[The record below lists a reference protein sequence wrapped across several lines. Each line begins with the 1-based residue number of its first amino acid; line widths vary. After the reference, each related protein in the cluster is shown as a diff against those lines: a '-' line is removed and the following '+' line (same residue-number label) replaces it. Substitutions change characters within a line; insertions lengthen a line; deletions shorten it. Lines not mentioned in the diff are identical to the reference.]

1 MHGYIIRIDMKKY
14 KKIIVWGAKP
24 DTGHTHAFIHG
35 AIVRAAQA
43 MGIETY
49 WLDNRDN
56 VTEEFFNDSIVI
68 TEQWL
73 AFQNGYSNRLPLNK
87 SSCYFV
93 HYLGNKGN
101 VEENPGAEMYL
112 GNVGKLIDFR
122 FTAENGWGVNGVDD
136 KNYAYKFEKEK
147 YYALNDVSFYE
158 ENTNYDRFYTI
169 WATDL
174 LPDEMNFED
183 RFIPQQR
190 RAFFCG
196 TIRNDNSPMFENF
209 VKKCDEHQ
217 IPFLYN
223 TPYNNPLPID
233 QVRQMVVES
242 LLPLD
247 CRPANH
253 LANGYIACRTIKNIS
268 YGALGMTNSKSIYD
282 FFEGDIA
289 YAADSGDLFDV
300 AVEMQN
306 DPNTKDL
313 ILNQMKRI
321 KEQHTYINRVND
333 IIKAAEI

>member
-1 MHGYIIRIDMKKY
+1 MKKY
-14 KKIIVWGAKP
+14 KKIIVWGAKQ

-35 AIVRAAQA
+35 AIVRAAKA

-56 VTEEFFNDSIVI
+56 VTEEFFNDAIVI

-73 AFQNGYSNRLPLNK
+73 AFQNGYSNNLPLNK
-87 SSCYFV
+87 TSCYLV

-101 VEENPGAEMYL
+101 VEGNPGAEMYL
-112 GNVGKLIDFR
+112 GKVGKLIDFR
-122 FTAENGWGVNGVDD
+122 FTAEHGWGVNGEID
-136 KNYAYKFEKEK
+136 KNYAYTFDKKNYEAF
-147 YYALNDVSFYE
+147 NDVSYYE
-158 ENTNYDRFYTI
+158 ANSFDYDRFYSI

-174 LPDEMNFED
+174 LPEEMNFED
-183 RFIPQQR
+183 RFIRLKP

-196 TIRNDNSPMFENF
+196 TIRQDNAPMFENF
-209 VKKCDEHQ
+209 VKKCQEHN

-223 TPYNNPLPID
+223 TPFQNPLSTED
-233 QVRQMVVES
+233 VRKAVVES

-253 LANGYIACRTIKNIS
+253 LANGYIACRTIKNVS

-282 FFEGDIA
+282 FFEGEIA

-300 AVEMQN
+300 AMEMQN
-306 DPNTKDL
+306 DPKTKDL

-321 KEQHTYINRVND
+321 KDQHTYINRVKD